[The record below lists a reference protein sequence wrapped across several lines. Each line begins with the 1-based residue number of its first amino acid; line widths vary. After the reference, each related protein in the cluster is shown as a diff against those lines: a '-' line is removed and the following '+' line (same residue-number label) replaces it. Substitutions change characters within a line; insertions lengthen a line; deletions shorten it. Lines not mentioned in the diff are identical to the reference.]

1 MKIKTA
7 AKSLIFN
14 QDGNVLLLVR
24 SGSDSHAPGRYD
36 FPGGEVDPGEDLAAA
51 ASRELFEETGIKV
64 PATELVLA
72 YAHTD
77 LDSKGEESIN
87 RVFFM
92 GKTDQQ
98 EVRLSLEHSEFMWL
112 PLERAIEIYDHFF
125 YGPAMKY
132 VRMYDLLD
140 NLSD

>member
-1 MKIKTA
+1 M
-7 AKSLIFN
+7 
-14 QDGNVLLLVR
+14 
-24 SGSDSHAPGRYD
+24 
-36 FPGGEVDPGEDLAAA
+36 DPGEDLAAA